1 MDFDQFA
8 DTYEQEIAAATRFA
22 GVSPKFFL
30 EAKLTHILETLR
42 KRYQD
47 LTKLRVLDMGCG
59 IGLVDQALKVH
70 VPNLAGADISEK
82 SLLAARARNPEIEY
96 ALLVDGLLPFADRS
110 FEVVVSICVWHHV
123 PPHQWSNFLSE
134 IARVLTPTGI
144 LLVYEHNPL
153 NPLTRLAVSRC
164 AFDADAV
171 LLSAVEAGKY
181 LRLAG
186 FRNVATDYLLFLPFK
201 NRIIRFCEKTLLRR
215 IPLGAQYALCGTW

>member
-22 GVSPKFFL
+22 GVPPQFFL
-30 EAKLTHILETLR
+30 EAKLMHILETLR

-70 VPNLAGADISEK
+70 VPNLVGADVSEK

-110 FEVVVSICVWHHV
+110 FDVAVSICVWHHV
-123 PPHQWSNFLSE
+123 PPHQWPNFLSE
-134 IARVLTPTGI
+134 IARVLAPTGV

-164 AFDADAV
+164 AFDADAQM
-171 LLSAVEAGKY
+171 LSAVEAATY

-186 FRNVATDYLLFLPFK
+186 FRNVTTDYLLFLPFK
-201 NRIIRFCEKTLLRR
+201 SRIIRFCEKTLFRR